1 MVLSTPVSYQLHSP
15 KWWAFDAHVN
25 LPLKPDHLWRIES
38 GVVRTHTWLEDG
50 TVITLGLWGTGEVV
64 SKTLATI
71 KPYQVESLTEVR
83 ATLLPISQHPDVT
96 TMLISQIQQ
105 MNELAVI
112 RSHKTVE
119 MMLIK
124 LLGWLAQKFGREM
137 NKGQLIDVRLT
148 HQDLADLLAS
158 SRVTITRTLSQLEQQ
173 GVIQRHPL
181 HRILLR
187 EEDVWHYEI

>member
-1 MVLSTPVSYQLHSP
+1 
-15 KWWAFDAHVN
+15 
-25 LPLKPDHLWRIES
+25 
-38 GVVRTHTWLEDG
+38 
-50 TVITLGLWGTGEVV
+50 VITLGLWGTGEVV

-83 ATLLPISQHPDVT
+83 ASLLPISQHPDVT

-181 HRILLR
+181 HRIVLR

>member
-1 MVLSTPVSYQLHSP
+1 
-15 KWWAFDAHVN
+15 
-25 LPLKPDHLWRIES
+25 
-38 GVVRTHTWLEDG
+38 
-50 TVITLGLWGTGEVV
+50 
-64 SKTLATI
+64 
-71 KPYQVESLTEVR
+71 
-83 ATLLPISQHPDVT
+83 
-96 TMLISQIQQ
+96 MLISQIQQ

-173 GVIQRHPL
+173 GIIQRHPL